1 MVGQM
6 CIHEFLIYWPQWVP
20 FKQVSAIAGLVDDC
34 CAPAADPVLL
44 TGAMQSV
51 IQDKEVKA
59 HVFQHTTGCVLTPDK
74 MQFKF
79 IDNKGVVPMQMIFCL
94 KEKNAK

>member
-1 MVGQM
+1 
-6 CIHEFLIYWPQWVP
+6 
-20 FKQVSAIAGLVDDC
+20 
-34 CAPAADPVLL
+34 
-44 TGAMQSV
+44 MQSV

-59 HVFQHTTGCVLTPDK
+59 HVFEHTTACVLTPDK
-74 MQFKF
+74 MQFRF

>member
-1 MVGQM
+1 
-6 CIHEFLIYWPQWVP
+6 
-20 FKQVSAIAGLVDDC
+20 
-34 CAPAADPVLL
+34 
-44 TGAMQSV
+44 MQSV